1 MGSGVSPHAWSAGT
15 LNGMATPDMLPA
27 THEGIADAAARIA
40 NGELVAFPTDTVHGI
55 GVRRDAPAALERL
68 FELKGRPA
76 EQRVAWLVR
85 DIDQAR
91 DLGLRVDD
99 HAARLAERFW
109 PGGLTLVLADEKGDT
124 LGVRAPNH
132 PTAQALLAL
141 TGPLPT
147 SSANRHGEPETYGTD
162 DVLIAFATT
171 DGLAAIVEGRSP
183 GGRASS
189 VLDCSGA
196 RPKLL
201 REGAIPRGELEAVIG
216 PID

>member
-1 MGSGVSPHAWSAGT
+1 
-15 LNGMATPDMLPA
+15 MATPDLLPA
-27 THEGIADAAARIA
+27 TPDGIAAAAARIA
-40 NGELVAFPTDTVHGI
+40 AGELVVVPTDTVHGVA
-55 GVRRDAPAALERL
+55 VRRDDQAAMDRL
-68 FELKGRPA
+68 FELKGRPP
-76 EQRVAWLVR
+76 ERRVAWLVR
-85 DIDQAR
+85 DVAQVR
-91 DLGLRVDD
+91 ELGLRLDERAEGL
-99 HAARLAERFW
+99 AARFW
-109 PGGLTLVLADEKGDT
+109 PGGLTLVLATGDGDT

-147 SSANRHGEPETYGTD
+147 SSANRHGEPETFGTD
-162 DVLIAFATT
+162 DILVAFATS
-171 DGLAAIVEGRSP
+171 DGPAAIVEGRSP

-201 REGAIPRGELEAVIG
+201 REGAIPREELEAVIG

>member
-1 MGSGVSPHAWSAGT
+1 MG
-15 LNGMATPDMLPA
+15 TPDLIPA
-27 THEGIADAAARIA
+27 SSEGIADAAARIA

-55 GVRRDAPAALERL
+55 GVRRDAPAVLERL
-68 FELKGRPA
+68 FALKGRPA

-99 HAARLAERFW
+99 RAAQLAQRFW
-109 PGGLTLVLADEKGDT
+109 PGGLTLVLGQANGNGDT
-124 LGVRAPNH
+124 LGVRAPDH

-147 SSANRHGEPETYGTD
+147 SSANRHGEPETYGPED
-162 DVLIAFATT
+162 ILVAFATS
-171 DGLAAIVEGRSP
+171 DGPAAIVEGRSP